1 MRNSRSFVFGLTW
14 NCAKGFLGILP
25 LKCARITTPLS
36 HMQFSQIVAFLFPF
50 TVLRYTAKSLMKSGV
65 SFCIDMS
72 LRLYL

>member
-1 MRNSRSFVFGLTW
+1 M
-14 NCAKGFLGILP
+14 
-25 LKCARITTPLS
+25 S

-65 SFCIDMS
+65 SSSIDIS